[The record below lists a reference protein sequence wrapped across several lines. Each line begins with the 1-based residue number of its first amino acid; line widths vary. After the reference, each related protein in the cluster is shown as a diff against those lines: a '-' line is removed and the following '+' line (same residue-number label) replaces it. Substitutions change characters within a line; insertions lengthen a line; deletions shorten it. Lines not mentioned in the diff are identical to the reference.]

1 MAESGALIE
10 TFQGALVR
18 WQSWALERTAY
29 VRFFYADEIPGALA
43 DYPHTIEALAEA
55 KLAPETHLCVL
66 YDDDASPLRLYS
78 ELAVALAE
86 AEECGLV
93 VVKIDWGDALQCR

>member
-1 MAESGALIE
+1 LIE
-10 TFQGALVR
+10 TLQGALVR
-18 WQSWALERTAY
+18 WQNWTRERTAY
-29 VRFFYADEIPGALA
+29 VRFFYADEIPDALS

-55 KLAPETHLCVL
+55 KVAPETRVCVL

-86 AEECGLV
+86 AEETGLV
-93 VVKIDWGDALQCR
+93 VVNVDWGDSRRREDRL